1 MTVTPRLI
9 AIIYAHVRPALPDHR
24 PPYRNLHSD
33 TAGPIPA
40 QSQAVGARRRLGP
53 WRRCILLGSAC
64 FAAIGCTA
72 DFYRRDADLQVQRLI
87 ADRQRQTLAYEFDA
101 MPRDEQPVDTGQS
114 PLRRIPVTP
123 IPVATG
129 SVLERAEVTVP
140 FGPLGPENMLPPG
153 VEPPPMSDYRSS
165 VRDQP
170 LVEAPVLG
178 PPSPSDRQLVQLDLF
193 GVLRF
198 AAEHS
203 REYQTRLEE
212 LYLAALD
219 VTLQRHLLSPRPFVT
234 QRLAYE
240 GGQQSVNY
248 RSALAATTTAGVR
261 QRLPYGGEI
270 VASSLVTFV
279 DALNTAT
286 QGSESAQLALTATV
300 PLLRGAGFVNLE
312 ALIASER
319 NLVYAVRSFETYRR
333 QFLVDV
339 ASRYIDLL
347 ATRNAVLNRRAQ
359 LDSQIDLVER
369 SRALFAAGKGSFLD
383 VQRSLNSQISGETSL
398 IQAEEQYRAQLDNFK
413 VFIGMDVTQEL
424 EILPSE
430 LDVSVP
436 GASADDAVKLAQH
449 YRLDVVTAR
458 DRIDDARR
466 AVANARNSLLPSLD
480 LEGGARV
487 GNNRGDPASALNSE
501 TATYNAGVLLDLPV
515 DRVAERNAYRRA
527 LIRLQQ
533 AQRDYEQSR
542 QAAAAAAR
550 NALRRIASARDR
562 VELQR
567 QNVQIA
573 QARLDLAN
581 SLLRQPLLSPLP
593 GLSQSNR
600 DVVEAQQ
607 QLLQAQDALDAAR
620 AALQVQVLNYYRDT
634 GTLRI
639 DPESGMLGRA
649 LLRGESR

>member
-1 MTVTPRLI
+1 MPRLRRLLLATAI
-9 AIIYAHVRPALPDHR
+9 AATTLAVGCSPDH
-24 PPYRNLHSD
+24 YK
-33 TAGPIPA
+33 
-40 QSQAVGARRRLGP
+40 
-53 WRRCILLGSAC
+53 
-64 FAAIGCTA
+64 
-72 DFYRRDADLQVQRLI
+72 RDADLQVQRLL
-87 ADRQRQTLAYEFDA
+87 ADRQKQTLEYQFDSTLQ
-101 MPRDEQPVDTGQS
+101 DGDTPDAPGT

-123 IPVATG
+123 IPVSSGAA
-129 SVLERAEVTVP
+129 LERAEVKVP
-140 FGPLGPENMLPPG
+140 FGPLGPENMLAPG
-153 VEPPPMSDYRSS
+153 VEPPPVSDYRSS
-165 VRDQP
+165 VRDRP
-170 LVEAPVLG
+170 LVEAPALG
-178 PPSPSDRQLVQLDLF
+178 PPSPTLLEVVQLDLF
-193 GVLRF
+193 GVLSF
-198 AAEHS
+198 AAQNS
-203 REYQTRLEE
+203 REYQTRLED

-234 QRLAYE
+234 QRVNYD
-240 GGQQSVNY
+240 GGQQTANY
-248 RSALAATTTAGVR
+248 RSALSATTNAGVR

-279 DALNTAT
+279 NALNCAT
-286 QGSESAQLALTATV
+286 QGSESAQVALSATV
-300 PLLRGAGFVNLE
+300 PILRGAGFVNLE
-312 ALIASER
+312 GLISSER

-339 ASRYIDLL
+339 ATRYIDLL
-347 ATRNAVLNRRAQ
+347 TTRSGVLNRRAQ

-383 VQRSLNSQISGETSL
+383 VQRSLNSQISGETQL
-398 IQAEEQYRAQLDNFK
+398 IQAEEAYRAQLDNFK
-413 VFIGMDVTQEL
+413 VFIGMEVTQEL
-424 EILPSE
+424 EVLPVE

-436 GASADDAVKLAQH
+436 ETSLDDAVKLAQL

-458 DRIDDARR
+458 DRIDDAKRL
-466 AVANARNSLLPSLD
+466 VNNAKNSLLPSLD
-480 LEGGARV
+480 FDASARAN
-487 GNNRGDPASALNSE
+487 NNRGDPASALNSE
-501 TATYNAGVLLDLPV
+501 TATYNAGLLLDLPV

-542 QAAAAAAR
+542 ATASAAAR
-550 NALRRIASARDR
+550 SALRRIASARDR

-607 QLLQAQDALDAAR
+607 QLLQAQDSLDLAR
-620 AALQVQVLNYYRDT
+620 AGLQIQVLNYYRDT

-639 DPESGMLGRA
+639 DPDSGMLGRA
-649 LLRGESR
+649 LLRTSSR